1 MPLLQICNAHCV
13 DFIFQFAGK
22 LQTGESKRVPEAK
35 FQIGGGV
42 DSEESGN
49 ESDSSE
55 SNDRD
60 QVDHVTPPGGGGE
73 KGDENRGGIITGT
86 TDEEVAYMR
95 EKLRKIGR
103 ESRHNVISRKDNLI
117 LIPDRAPG
125 RDIAIR
131 FFYSKKFFNSPF
143 LFVL

>member
-1 MPLLQICNAHCV
+1 M
-13 DFIFQFAGK
+13 
-22 LQTGESKRVPEAK
+22 PEAK

-60 QVDHVTPPGGGGE
+60 QADHVTPPGGGGGE
-73 KGDENRGGIITGT
+73 KGDENGGGLITGT

-125 RDIAIR
+125 RDIAFC
-131 FFYSKKFFNSPF
+131 FFIVRRSSASLTYLYSS
-143 LFVL
+143 VLNNRPGS

>member
-1 MPLLQICNAHCV
+1 M
-13 DFIFQFAGK
+13 
-22 LQTGESKRVPEAK
+22 
-35 FQIGGGV
+35 

-60 QVDHVTPPGGGGE
+60 QADHATPPGGGGE
-73 KGDENRGGIITGT
+73 KGDENGGGLITGT

>member
-1 MPLLQICNAHCV
+1 M
-13 DFIFQFAGK
+13 
-22 LQTGESKRVPEAK
+22 PEAK

-60 QVDHVTPPGGGGE
+60 QVDHVTLPGGGGE
-73 KGDENRGGIITGT
+73 KGDENGGGLITGT